1 MMRLF
6 RTGALAL
13 AFAALAANTAVAQ
26 QTASPGGGQQAEA
39 LRPKLGLGF
48 QTSWPAW
55 GLSGMYDFTQRVS
68 GQAVLG
74 FLGGWT
80 TFSGRGLYHF
90 GQQPQVRPYGYG
102 MLGFWRYSVITSA
115 SAFTFGAGAGIDFDL
130 RKFAPELPPLFA
142 NAEFGISMVDLAL
155 AGYTGATMAFGAGLH
170 YRF

>member
-1 MMRLF
+1 MRRF
-6 RTGALAL
+6 RTGALVL
-13 AFAALAANTAVAQ
+13 VFAALAANTAVAQ
-26 QTASPGGGQQAEA
+26 SATGRGGPAEA
-39 LRPKLGLGF
+39 LRPKVGIGF

-55 GLSGMYDFTQRVS
+55 GLSGMYDVTERVS

-74 FLGGWT
+74 FFGGWT

-90 GQQPQVRPYGYG
+90 GQEPQVRPYGYG
-102 MLGFWRYSVITSA
+102 MLGFWRYSLITSA
-115 SAFTFGAGAGIDFDL
+115 SAVTFGAGAGIDLDL
-130 RKFAPELPPLFA
+130 RKLAPELPPLFA

>member
-1 MMRLF
+1 MQRL
-6 RTGALAL
+6 RTGALTL
-13 AFAALAANTAVAQ
+13 AFAALAANAAVAQ
-26 QTASPGGGQQAEA
+26 QPAATGGGHQAEA
-39 LRPKLGLGF
+39 LRPRLGLGF

-55 GLSGMYDFTQRVS
+55 GLSGMYDFNQRVS

-80 TFSGRGLYHF
+80 TFSARGLYHF

-102 MLGFWRYSVITSA
+102 MLGFWRYSVVSSA
-115 SAFTFGAGAGIDFDL
+115 SAFTFGAGGGIDVDL
-130 RKFAPELPPLFA
+130 RKFAPELPPLYA
-142 NAEFGISMVDLAL
+142 NAEFGISMIDLAV